1 MSQTKVLHI
10 SGKENKDA
18 KTQCRK
24 GDSRDRCTPKKNE
37 ELKQFVERYD
47 SAVAVVTGTINNLK
61 EINENISEKIKEIE
75 EYQTELARTR
85 NGLDDTRLKNE
96 QIIKNFSALIE
107 V

>member
-1 MSQTKVLHI
+1 MRRRNV
-10 SGKENKDA
+10 GKETVEIDVL
-18 KTQCRK
+18 Q
-24 GDSRDRCTPKKNE
+24 KKNE

-75 EYQTELARTR
+75 EYQAELARTR

>member
-1 MSQTKVLHI
+1 MRRRNVGKQTVEIDVL
-10 SGKENKDA
+10 
-18 KTQCRK
+18 Q
-24 GDSRDRCTPKKNE
+24 KKNE

-61 EINENISEKIKEIE
+61 EINENIGEKIKEIE

>member
-1 MSQTKVLHI
+1 MRRRNVEKETVEIDVL
-10 SGKENKDA
+10 
-18 KTQCRK
+18 Q
-24 GDSRDRCTPKKNE
+24 KKNE

-61 EINENISEKIKEIE
+61 EINENIGEKIKEIE

-96 QIIKNFSALIE
+96 QISLTEQIATLEAEKKKAKAEDLWQKH
-107 V
+107 

>member
-1 MSQTKVLHI
+1 MTNTI
-10 SGKENKDA
+10 I
-18 KTQCRK
+18 QCV
-24 GDSRDRCTPKKNE
+24 TF
-37 ELKQFVERYD
+37 KQQ
-47 SAVAVVTGTINNLK
+47 
-61 EINENISEKIKEIE
+61 NISEKIKEIE

>member
-1 MSQTKVLHI
+1 MYSRKRMRNSNSLL
-10 SGKENKDA
+10 KD
-18 KTQCRK
+18 T
-24 GDSRDRCTPKKNE
+24 
-37 ELKQFVERYD
+37 